1 MEDETR
7 DLKADVKVNLE
18 RILNRASDLGSDP
31 AKIKV
36 VAVTKGRPLSDAAA
50 AVAAGLCD
58 LGENY
63 ANELAAKA
71 KEFAES
77 PQAAEAA
84 ADNADTPPCQRAPR
98 WHFIGNLQRNK
109 VRKIAHSVALWQS
122 VDRLPTADEIARRSP
137 GARVLLQVSPQR
149 LPGRGG
155 CPPDEIPLLL
165 EQSRAAGLNVEGL
178 MAMALQ
184 GPPEQIRSE
193 FRSLRSLAD
202 GLELPT
208 RSMGTSSDW
217 EAALLEGANMLR
229 LGRVLFTSSGI

>member
-1 MEDETR
+1 MEGEVR

-18 RILNRASDLGSDP
+18 RILNRASDLGGDP
-31 AKIKV
+31 SGIKV

-71 KEFAES
+71 QEFLES
-77 PQAAEAA
+77 PQAADDAA
-84 ADNADTPPCQRAPR
+84 GDADTPSLQRAAR

-109 VRKIAHSVALWQS
+109 VRKIAHSVTLWQS
-122 VDRLPTADEIARRSP
+122 VDRLPTATEIARRSP
-137 GARVLLQVSPQR
+137 GARVLLQVSPR
-149 LPGRGG
+149 ILPGRGG
-155 CPPDEIPLLL
+155 CLPDEIPLLL

-202 GLELPT
+202 DLDLPT

-229 LGRVLFTSSGI
+229 LGRVLFTPSAI